1 MGNHL
6 NYLQRYNEG
15 LDFLNLTVDDL
26 LLMAEFKEVFTR
38 EAEKFVNKFYEY
50 LGKFP
55 YLQEL
60 IRKHSTVERLAKTQM
75 EYFISLTSDSI
86 DENYIRNRLA
96 IGKKHMEIALYPN
109 WYLGAY
115 RLYYEVVGEL
125 VAQKYSP
132 GTELYFKAVNAF
144 YKRINFD
151 MQLAIENYIAEQLK
165 YLAEIQE
172 QVAEAAGFISS
183 IATKTNILALNASIE
198 AGRAGEHGRAF
209 GVVAQEVR
217 KLAQES
223 AKVAREITE
232 MIKNNMEEIEKIR
245 RQNSG
250 MV

>member
-1 MGNHL
+1 MEENL
-6 NYLQRYNEG
+6 PINRYQESLSF
-15 LDFLNLTVDDL
+15 LDLTAEDF
-26 LLMAEFKEVFTR
+26 LLMAEFKDLFTKKAQEFVDR
-38 EAEKFVNKFYEY
+38 FYQHLTKFQ
-50 LGKFP
+50 

-60 IRKHSTVERLAKTQM
+60 IKKHSTVERLAKTQA
-75 EYFISLTSDSI
+75 EYFISLTSEKI
-86 DENYIRNRLA
+86 DDNYINNRLA

-115 RLYYEVVGEL
+115 RLYYEVVGEM

-132 GTELYFKAVNAF
+132 GTELYFKALNAF

-165 YLAEIQE
+165 YLAAIQE

-223 AKVAREITE
+223 SKVAKEITE
-232 MIKNNMEEIEKIR
+232 MIKHNMEEIEKIR
-245 RQNSG
+245 RQNSE